1 MFLLRHSAA
10 ATGSA
15 FIRPSAT
22 PWLAG
27 ARRRFA
33 AGRRAGGGGGREG
46 RGRRGK
52 GEGMK
57 SNGNAEEEEEERIGN
72 TVL

>member
-10 ATGSA
+10 ATNSA

-33 AGRRAGGGGGREG
+33 AGRKEHEEGERAEG
-46 RGRRGK
+46 RGGKEGRERMGGKKKKRR
-52 GEGMK
+52 E
-57 SNGNAEEEEEERIGN
+57 
-72 TVL
+72 